1 MSLANPM
8 TTASPRAKGARSKK
22 FQHLCTLGL
31 GLWAL
36 GCSGADATA
45 DADSHAGHANY
56 GVPSGAGCPTESPLD
71 YDTFGAA
78 FLEKYCVACHSSS
91 LAPAERE
98 GAPFGADYD
107 SLSVLIES
115 GLEHVDYVAAA
126 GPDGHNDFMPPAD
139 FPEQPTLRERQALG
153 EWLAC
158 GAP

>member
-1 MSLANPM
+1 MESANG
-8 TTASPRAKGARSKK
+8 KGK
-22 FQHLCTLGL
+22 FQRLCTLGL
-31 GLWAL
+31 ALWAL
-36 GCSGADATA
+36 GCSGAGEDG
-45 DADSHAGHANY
+45 DPHAGHANQ
-56 GVPSGAGCPTESPLD
+56 GVPSGAGCPSESRLD
-71 YDTFGAA
+71 YETFGAA
-78 FLEKYCVACHSSS
+78 FLGKYCIACHSSS

-115 GLEHVDYVAAA
+115 GVEHVDYVAAA

-139 FPEQPTLRERQALG
+139 FPQQPTLGERQALG